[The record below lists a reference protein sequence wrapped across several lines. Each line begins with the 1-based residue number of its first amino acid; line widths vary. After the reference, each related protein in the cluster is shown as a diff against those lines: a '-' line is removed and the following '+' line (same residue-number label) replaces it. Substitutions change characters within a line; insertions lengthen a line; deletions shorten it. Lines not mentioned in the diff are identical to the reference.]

1 MSKYKIRW
9 VTKNLAVG
17 SAPMSYK
24 DLDHI
29 KAKGIKA
36 IVNLCGEFCDLHEI
50 EEKTGFEVYYLPIP
64 DECAPDMEEMEKALE
79 WLDEALYLGKKV
91 LVHCRFGIGRTGTF
105 VSSYLLRKGLGLK
118 VTAKKL
124 KHIRSSPESYSQ
136 WRLLK
141 KYVKKT
147 GVLKIREPSLENK
160 NIVDLSTFFSDYEAL
175 VQGIEDKI
183 KRSSHA
189 AEDLPRCGLETT
201 ECCFQYFYLPLIEVI
216 YLSNKMNS
224 ALTSEFRKV
233 VIPRAMEAQKKIR
246 EIKRSL
252 REQANNPH
260 AAKEA
265 AIRTYAEEG
274 ILCPLNN
281 ESRCSLYDYRP
292 IRCRL
297 YNISEGIINLREI
310 NDILFEISRQLFF
323 AFCGVFLEDKNFGF
337 SLASTVSGRYIQQY
351 FYYLASLTEG

>member
-1 MSKYKIRW
+1 MSDYEVRW
-9 VTKNLAVG
+9 VTKDLAVG

-24 DLDHI
+24 DLDQI
-29 KAKGIKA
+29 RAQGIHA

-118 VTAKKL
+118 VAAKKL
-124 KHIRSSPESYSQ
+124 KHTRSSPESYSQ

-160 NIVDLSTFFSDYEAL
+160 NIVDLSTFFADYEAL
-175 VQGIEDKI
+175 IDGIEDTI
-183 KRSSHA
+183 KTSNREA
-189 AEDLPRCGLETT
+189 KALPRCGRETID
-201 ECCFQYFYLPLIEVI
+201 CCFHYFYLPLIEVI
-216 YLSNKMNS
+216 YLSNKVNS
-224 ALTSEFRKV
+224 DLSSEFRRV
-233 VIPRAMEAQKKIR
+233 VIQKGMDAQKKMR
-246 EIKRSL
+246 ELKRGL
-252 REQANNPH
+252 RPEADNPR

-265 AIRTYAEEG
+265 AIQAYAEKG
-274 ILCPLNN
+274 ILCPLSH
-281 ESRCSLYDYRP
+281 ESKCSLYDHRP

-297 YNISEGIINLREI
+297 SNVPAGVINLQEI
-310 NDILFEISRQLFF
+310 NDALFEISRHLFF
-323 AFCGVFLEDKNFGF
+323 AFCGVFLEDRNFRF
-337 SLASTVSGRYIQQY
+337 SLAATVSGRYIQQY
-351 FYYLASLTEG
+351 FYYLASLAEG

>member
-1 MSKYKIRW
+1 MSDYKMRW
-9 VTKNLAVG
+9 VTKDLAVG

-105 VSSYLLRKGLGLK
+105 ISSYLLRKGLGLK
-118 VTAKKL
+118 VAAKKL
-124 KHIRSSPESYSQ
+124 KRIRSSPESYSQ

-160 NIVDLSTFFSDYEAL
+160 NIVDLSTFFAEYDSL
-175 VQGIEDKI
+175 IQGIEDKI
-183 KRSSHA
+183 KRSSRT
-189 AEDLPRCGLETT
+189 AEPLSRCGLETT
-201 ECCFQYFYLPLIEVI
+201 GCCFQYFYLPLIEVI

-233 VIPRAMEAQKKIR
+233 AIHRAMEAQKKIR
-246 EIKRSL
+246 KIKRGL
-252 REQANNPH
+252 REQANNPRGSL
-260 AAKEA
+260 EA
-265 AIRTYAEEG
+265 AVREYAKEG

-281 ESRCSLYDYRP
+281 ESKCSLYDYRP
-292 IRCRL
+292 LRCRL
-297 YNISEGIINLREI
+297 YNVPDGTINLQQI
-310 NDILFEISRQLFF
+310 NDTLFEISRHLFF
-323 AFCGVFLEDKNFGF
+323 AFCGVFLEDRNFGF
-337 SLASTVSGRYIQQY
+337 SLAAAVSGRYIQQY
-351 FYYLASLTEG
+351 FYYLASLAEG

>member
-1 MSKYKIRW
+1 MSDYKISW
-9 VTKNLAVG
+9 LTKDLAVG

-24 DLDHI
+24 DLDQI
-29 KAKGIKA
+29 KTQGINA

-105 VSSYLLRKGLGLK
+105 ISSYLLRKGLGLK
-118 VTAKKL
+118 VAAKKL

-160 NIVDLSTFFSDYEAL
+160 NIVDLSTFFAEYEIL

-183 KRSSHA
+183 KKSSHTA
-189 AEDLPRCGLETT
+189 GDLPRCGLETN
-201 ECCFQYFYLPLIEVI
+201 ECCFNYFYLPLIEVI
-216 YLSNKMNS
+216 YLSNKMNY
-224 ALTSEFRKV
+224 ALTNEFRKV
-233 VIPRAMEAQKKIR
+233 VIPRAMEAQKKIKK
-246 EIKRSL
+246 IKQGL
-252 REQANNPH
+252 RKKANNPRESVE
-260 AAKEA
+260 AAVKEYAKE
-265 AIRTYAEEG
+265 R

-281 ESRCSLYDYRP
+281 ESKCSLYDYRP

-297 YNISEGIINLREI
+297 YNLSEGIINLQEI
-310 NDILFEISRQLFF
+310 NDTLFEISRHLFF
-323 AFCGVFLEDKNFGF
+323 AFCGVFLEDRNFGF
-337 SLASTVSGRYIQQY
+337 SLAATVSGRYIQQY
-351 FYYLASLTEG
+351 FYYLASLAEG

>member
-9 VTKNLAVG
+9 VTKDLAVG

-105 VSSYLLRKGLGLK
+105 ISSYLLRKGLGLK
-118 VTAKKL
+118 VAARKL

-141 KYVKKT
+141 KYGKKT